1 MIFRTTKRDYIA
13 PAIEV
18 LDVACETGFQASAGN
33 VTFDGAIDDGWTNL
47 N

>member
-1 MIFRTTKRDYIA
+1 MIFESTKNYIA

-33 VTFDGAIDDGWTNL
+33 VTFGGAIDEGFTEL